1 MTNKAKIKGSRVERL
16 CVAAFEA
23 LGISARK
30 QPLSGALPDYPHDV
44 SVKINNKHYI
54 IEVKARKGEQKT
66 LERWRG
72 EADILLYKAD
82 RLEFMCWMPLS
93 VLGELINGNKE

>member
-16 CVAAFEA
+16 CVEE
-23 LGISARK
+23 LKEIGVEARK
-30 QPLSGALPDYPHDV
+30 QPLSGALPDFPHDI
-44 SVKINNKHYI
+44 SAKIHGKYYI

-82 RLEFMCWMPLS
+82 RLEFMCWMPLK
-93 VLGELINGNKE
+93 VLGELINGKE